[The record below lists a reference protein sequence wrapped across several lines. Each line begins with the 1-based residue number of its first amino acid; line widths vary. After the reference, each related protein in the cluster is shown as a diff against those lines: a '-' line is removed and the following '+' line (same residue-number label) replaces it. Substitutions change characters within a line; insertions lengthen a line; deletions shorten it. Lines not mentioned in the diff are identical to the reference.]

1 MPYWPLS
8 VGPTWNKNWGPLTVF
23 VAQQKKYSRK
33 AVLQNVTLLNYNHG
47 GIKSNQPILVSVNL
61 PMFAESLPSST
72 NPYKTQLTL
81 FFSFRTALLIT

>member
-8 VGPTWNKNWGPLTVF
+8 VGPTRNKNWGPLAVF
-23 VAQQKKYSRK
+23 VAQQKKYSRE

-47 GIKSNQPILVSVNL
+47 GIKCNQPILVSVNL

>member
-8 VGPTWNKNWGPLTVF
+8 VGPTWNKNWGLSQF
-23 VAQQKKYSRK
+23 LSRK

>member
-1 MPYWPLS
+1 MKQKLKS
-8 VGPTWNKNWGPLTVF
+8 SRSFCLTTT
-23 VAQQKKYSRK
+23 KCSGK
-33 AVLQNVTLLNYNHG
+33 AVLQNVKLLNYNHG
-47 GIKSNQPILVSVNL
+47 GIKCNQQPICESVNL

>member
-1 MPYWPLS
+1 MKQKLRS
-8 VGPTWNKNWGPLTVF
+8 LVVF
-23 VAQQKKYSRK
+23 VAQQKKYSRE
-33 AVLQNVTLLNYNHG
+33 AVLQNVTLLNCNHG
-47 GIKSNQPILVSVNL
+47 GIKCNQPIRESVNL